1 MCLLRASF
9 GLSKNTIP
17 NLKDSESTGFKR
29 GGCFMKITKVGLVG
43 LFLFAIMLLSAQ
55 VALPQSSRIVT
66 ETIMVQAKDPGILL
80 HVRNKRPDA
89 MTQFVPERIVLFVH
103 GASYPSETGF
113 DIPHGGY
120 SWMDYVAQC
129 GWDVYIMDLRG
140 YGRSTRPPEMSK
152 PASENP
158 PLVNTDV
165 AVRDVSAV
173 VDHILARRGVSKI
186 NLVGWSWGTVIMGAY
201 TAQNNSK
208 VRHLVLYGPLWLI
221 KGQPP
226 IGGKGPL
233 GAYRTVT
240 KKAARQRGLR
250 GIPTEKQEEIS
261 PSAWF
266 DQWWAANLA
275 TDPEGARQNP
285 PVLRAPNGIIEDLG
299 KYWMAGK
306 PYYDP
311 SQIMVPTLV
320 IGAEWDMD
328 TPPYMAQE
336 VFKNLSKA
344 PTKRY
349 VMIGEGTH
357 GVCIEKNRWQLFR
370 EVQLFLEDR

>member
-1 MCLLRASF
+1 
-9 GLSKNTIP
+9 
-17 NLKDSESTGFKR
+17 
-29 GGCFMKITKVGLVG
+29 MKVRTFIRLAAILVI
-43 LFLFAIMLLSAQ
+43 LILSASVEPVFSQ
-55 VALPQSSRIVT
+55 APKIVT

-80 HVRNKRPDA
+80 HVRNKRPEA
-89 MTQFVPERIVLFVH
+89 MTQFVQERIVLFVH
-103 GASYPSETGF
+103 GATYPSETGF

-120 SWMDYVAQC
+120 SWMDYVARC

-186 NLVGWSWGTVIMGAY
+186 NLGGWSWGTVIMGAY
-201 TAQNNSK
+201 TAQNNAK

-240 KKAARQRGLR
+240 KEPARQRALR

-344 PTKRY
+344 PTKRL

-357 GVCIEKNRWQLFR
+357 GVAIEKNRWQLFR